1 MKHKKKK
8 RTRQT
13 VSDDSVTPKGEIP
26 IIDALIAVDDRRIE
40 ERSEIYQTVK
50 LSLTANDADVRIHEA
65 GATGEEA
72 VGGHAPTPDQDVVEE
87 LGEAAGIAFQD
98 NQPLQTHE
106 EIWAERDRRRW
117 ELDRRSADDALCSL
131 RAARIS

>member
-1 MKHKKKK
+1 MKHKNEK
-8 RTRQT
+8 RSRRPIGN
-13 VSDDSVTPKGEIP
+13 DSSAPRHEVP
-26 IIDALIAVDDRRIE
+26 IIEEPLASGERRLE
-40 ERSEIYQTVK
+40 EQSEIYNAVK
-50 LSLTANDADVRIHEA
+50 PSLSMSEAETRLHES

-98 NQPLQTHE
+98 NQPLKTHE

-117 ELDRRSADDALCSL
+117 ELDRRSADDAS
-131 RAARIS
+131 S